1 MDLKLLVSLT
11 SVLRR
16 TLLTMIDSTG
26 FGYVSPNLANLDVL
40 TALYFGEDQGRPLL
54 QYDSAK
60 PQWEGRDVVVLS
72 NEEVMPALFVCLR
85 QAGFRVGEKL
95 SEPLTLKIPGVDAP
109 IGSSG
114 QGLAIGVGMAQ
125 AFLSDKKTN
134 RVFVI
139 VGDMDLY
146 HGEFWEATMRAGY
159 ERLERLIVI
168 CAHTGDA
175 KVQPLE
181 VKFEACHFK
190 VIKIVD
196 GHDGPQI
203 VDAIAR
209 AKETSRQPTVILAP
223 VVLGKGIPFAEGKDL
238 YRRAPFSKEEM
249 ATVFNPLISS
259 K

>member
-16 TLLTMIDSTG
+16 TLLTMVDSTG
-26 FGYVSPNLANLDVL
+26 FGYVSPSLAYLDVL
-40 TALYFGEDQGRPLL
+40 TALYFGEDHGRPLL
-54 QYDSAK
+54 QYDVTK
-60 PQWEGRDVVVLS
+60 PQWDGRDMVVVS
-72 NEEVMPALFVCLR
+72 SEEVMPAWFVCLR

-95 SEPLTLKIPGVDAP
+95 TELLTIKIPGVDAP

-125 AFLSDKKTN
+125 SFLSDKKIN

-139 VGDMDLY
+139 VGDLDLY
-146 HGEFWEATMRAGY
+146 HGEFWEAVMRAGY

-175 KVQPLE
+175 KFQPLE
-181 VKFEACHFK
+181 AKFEACHFK
-190 VIKIVD
+190 VIKVLD
-196 GHDGPQI
+196 GHDGTQM
-203 VDAIAR
+203 VNAIAR

-223 VVLGKGIPFAEGKDL
+223 VILGKRIPFAEGKDL
-238 YRRAPFSKEEM
+238 YRCASFSKEEM
-249 ATVFNPLISS
+249 ALALGRAIL
-259 K
+259 

>member
-1 MDLKLLVSLT
+1 MDLKLLASLT

-26 FGYVSPNLANLDVL
+26 FGYVSPSVAYLDVL
-40 TALYFGEDQGRPLL
+40 TALYFGEDHGRPVL
-54 QYDSAK
+54 QYDPTK
-60 PQWEGRDVVVLS
+60 PQWEGRDAVVLS
-72 NEEVMPALFVCLR
+72 SEEAMPAWFVCLR

-95 SEPLTLKIPGVDAP
+95 NEPLTVKIPGVDAP

-134 RVFVI
+134 RVFLI
-139 VGDMDLY
+139 VGDMDIY
-146 HGEFWEATMRAGY
+146 HGEFWEAAMRAGY

-175 KVQPLE
+175 KIQPLE
-181 VKFEACHFK
+181 AKFEACRFK
-190 VIKIVD
+190 VIKIMD
-196 GHDGPQI
+196 GHEGAQL

-223 VVLGKGIPFAEGKDL
+223 VILGKGIPFAEGKDL
-238 YRRAPFSKEEM
+238 YRRAAFSKEEM
-249 ATVFNPLISS
+249 AIALGQSMKS
-259 K
+259 Y